1 MNHYFEDNLQELP
14 FLFTPKLLLDGSL
27 LHPPHFEGL
36 ACCSIEIDR
45 HNRPNWAILAD
56 SRAGRQKNA
65 RLGHQSS
72 PKQMRSDVETN
83 RRDWNAGNDSKLCLY
98 CRFAFARERTLHFI
112 EVIPL
117 A

>member
-1 MNHYFEDNLQELP
+1 MNHHFEDYLQELP
-14 FLFTPKLLLDGSL
+14 FLFTAKLLLDGSL

-45 HNRPNWAILAD
+45 RNRPNWAILAD

-83 RRDWNAGNDSKLCLY
+83 RRDWNAGKDLELFDC
-98 CRFAFARERTLHFI
+98 CRFAF
-112 EVIPL
+112 V
-117 A
+117 